1 MDESSM
7 DAFASVQVCPST
19 PRPIAIMA
27 APDQSLAIHRRLGL
41 RRLGSSSGGDV
52 EDGAVD
58 CPEGPSDLDR
68 PSVKERTARRKLPRV
83 LPTTTGDGIGR
94 SRRDE
99 LHHLANLGP
108 ARFGWFLLP
117 LGKSWSRIPAA
128 RVRFI
133 DTESPP

>member
-1 MDESSM
+1 MPIHTTTHRDHGRTRPVVSDPSS
-7 DAFASVQVCPST
+7 
-19 PRPIAIMA
+19 
-27 APDQSLAIHRRLGL
+27 LGL

-58 CPEGPSDLDR
+58 CPEGPSDLDG
-68 PSVKERTARRKLPRV
+68 PSVKERIARRKLSQV

-108 ARFGWFLLP
+108 ARFGWFLSP
-117 LGKSWSRIPAA
+117 LGKSWSRLPAP
-128 RVRFI
+128 RVRLI